1 MMDLSVTFIKNSP
14 GTPIWRKKQQI
25 EPLFFPTLNSRFER
39 CARVNGRVVEDDQ
52 RWLLHSLAVVIKT
65 LDQDL
70 AIDRPLKDV
79 GLERSVEVEK
89 AQDVEPLRMSAWNFQ
104 GLSAK
109 LPGVGHAR
117 DQTEAG
123 PVEIDQ
129 VEITITNSA
138 GGPQLVQMRFGGLK
152 VLLISLAARGATHP
166 FPDVIATLEQ
176 PFERVRTEHGA
187 KFFSDSEDSGFQ
199 RSRVFKCQLQR
210 FVFLTSSARI
220 GGRPL
225 RGSSAN
231 PSNL

>member
-1 MMDLSVTFIKNSP
+1 
-14 GTPIWRKKQQI
+14 
-25 EPLFFPTLNSRFER
+25 
-39 CARVNGRVVEDDQ
+39 VNGRVVEDDQ
-52 RWLLHSLAVVIKT
+52 RRLLHPMAVVIKT

-70 AIDRPLKDV
+70 AIDRALKDV

-89 AQDVEPLRMSAWNFQ
+89 AQDVESLRMNALNFQ

-129 VEITITNSA
+129 VEITIRGSA
-138 GGPQLVQMRFGGLK
+138 GGPQLIQMRFGGSK
-152 VLLISLAARGATHP
+152 IPLIPLAAGGATHP
-166 FPDVIATLEQ
+166 FPDVIAILEQ
-176 PFERVRTEHGA
+176 PFERVRTEPGA
-187 KFFSDSEDSGFQ
+187 EFISDSEDSGFQ
-199 RSRVFKCQLQR
+199 RSRVFKRQLQR
-210 FVFLTSSARI
+210 FVFLASSARI

-225 RGSSAN
+225 RGSSDN